1 MPDSLQ
7 TIGYMAFYYCT
18 KLASV
23 DLANSITSID
33 SYAFAGTALTNVVFP
48 ESLIALGSYV
58 FSNCARLT
66 SVTTNSQLVNI
77 NSHAFDG
84 CIRLKTVSLAE
95 GLRYINQYAFANCD
109 ALSAIKFPSTLVSID
124 SYAFQYCAQ
133 LASVEFNEGLEEINN
148 NAFRYCHSLRDA
160 IYLPSSLVACKTSFG
175 DYVHT
180 IYSYAAI
187 PPVLGNGYIY
197 YCDTL
202 YVPAMSLKEY
212 KLANGYEVFQNILPM
227 GDVLPEV
234 ITIHENTTLAVP
246 DSLPADYKPT
256 IKMTNSRGYDY
267 FMPSLVLQGD
277 SIMSLSYFDMWY
289 SFSDD
294 YYNNCWGSYNE
305 YNLQKV
311 PYYNSFVCD
320 APVRADQVAINM
332 FLYDNVWNFVSLPF
346 DVKVSDILM
355 TANSMFVVRKY
366 SGADRAATNFDATWQ
381 NMTKDSVLRAGE
393 GYIWQSSHPENIYT
407 QFMMYAQDNANKNNI
422 FATTDRSV
430 KLNEYLSEFEHNR
443 SWNLIGNPYPTFF
456 DIQSTDFTAPITVW
470 NLYNQTYEAY
480 SPIDDNY
487 VLTPGEAFF
496 VQKPINVDAITFYA
510 EGRMTNTQV
519 EAMANSNYAPRK
531 QVNSSSR
538 EVFNLELF
546 EDEASKD
553 KTRFVLNE
561 YANVNYE
568 MSCDASKFITKGS
581 DVAQIYTH
589 ENDVNFAINER
600 PIDNGVVNIAVET
613 SKAGQYTIA
622 LRTNSRRQAILVD
635 KVAKTEIVLN
645 QSEYTFDAEEGVVT
659 DRFYIIFRSGTITDL
674 NTNEVML
681 VDVYNNNGRIIVEA
695 TEEAQIEVYTVS
707 GILVAATT
715 ATNASF
721 DVEAGVYVVMVND
734 NVYKVAVTK

>member
-1 MPDSLQ
+1 MTNLKQLDISELNMQYLPDYMFEYSQIEKVVLPKGLIGIGRNAFYNCSNLTYVDMPDSLQ

-77 NSHAFDG
+77 NSHAFDE
-84 CIRLKTVSLAE
+84 CIRLKTVNLAE

-294 YYNNCWGSYNE
+294 YYNNCWG
-305 YNLQKV
+305 
-311 PYYNSFVCD
+311 
-320 APVRADQVAINM
+320 I
-332 FLYDNVWNFVSLPF
+332 
-346 DVKVSDILM
+346 
-355 TANSMFVVRKY
+355 VRK
-366 SGADRAATNFDATWQ
+366 
-381 NMTKDSVLRAGE
+381 K
-393 GYIWQSSHPENIYT
+393 
-407 QFMMYAQDNANKNNI
+407 
-422 FATTDRSV
+422 
-430 KLNEYLSEFEHNR
+430 
-443 SWNLIGNPYPTFF
+443 
-456 DIQSTDFTAPITVW
+456 
-470 NLYNQTYEAY
+470 
-480 SPIDDNY
+480 
-487 VLTPGEAFF
+487 
-496 VQKPINVDAITFYA
+496 FY
-510 EGRMTNTQV
+510 
-519 EAMANSNYAPRK
+519 
-531 QVNSSSR
+531 
-538 EVFNLELF
+538 
-546 EDEASKD
+546 
-553 KTRFVLNE
+553 
-561 YANVNYE
+561 
-568 MSCDASKFITKGS
+568 
-581 DVAQIYTH
+581 
-589 ENDVNFAINER
+589 
-600 PIDNGVVNIAVET
+600 
-613 SKAGQYTIA
+613 
-622 LRTNSRRQAILVD
+622 
-635 KVAKTEIVLN
+635 
-645 QSEYTFDAEEGVVT
+645 
-659 DRFYIIFRSGTITDL
+659 
-674 NTNEVML
+674 
-681 VDVYNNNGRIIVEA
+681 
-695 TEEAQIEVYTVS
+695 
-707 GILVAATT
+707 
-715 ATNASF
+715 
-721 DVEAGVYVVMVND
+721 
-734 NVYKVAVTK
+734 